1 MTETT
6 ETLNETLNIG
16 DLLVQNPFDGVE
28 QDQHIQIDEMLDK
41 SFTILDIEPFESVK
55 KGPGV
60 YVLIDLDG
68 DIRYICTHAI
78 SLTSKL
84 PGLKKYI
91 DDGKQICARIGKRPS
106 QNDKSRKV
114 YYLY

>member
-1 MTETT
+1 MTEKT
-6 ETLNETLNIG
+6 ETLNIG
-16 DLLVQNPFDGVE
+16 DLLAQNPFDGVE

-41 SFTILDIEPFESVK
+41 EFMILDIESFENA

-68 DIRYICTHAI
+68 EERYICTHAI
-78 SLTSKL
+78 SLTAKIS
-84 PGLKKYI
+84 GLQKYL
-91 DDGKQICARIGKRPS
+91 DDGKKIMAHIGKRPS